1 MKVDTDKIKV
11 LFEKENPYRIAKDTG
26 LAVSVVQ
33 RLAKGERKLENA
45 SIRVGATLT
54 EYANNRRLKYWKRK
68 RNETNYC
75 YK

>member
-1 MKVDTDKIKV
+1 MKVDTEKIKV

-45 SIRVGATLT
+45 SIRVGAILT
-54 EYANNRRLKYWKRK
+54 EYAKDVVNQEALID
-68 RNETNYC
+68 
-75 YK
+75 

>member
-1 MKVDTDKIKV
+1 MKVDTEKIKV

-54 EYANNRRLKYWKRK
+54 EYANNRRLKYWNKGKRK
-68 RNETNYC
+68 R
-75 YK
+75 